1 MTVSLD
7 DGLVNEGRDVNINI
21 RVKKSQRDLIDRAA
35 EVQGKTRTDFILD
48 SAQKTA
54 QEVLLDRR
62 FFGLDD
68 DQFDR
73 FVAMLD
79 EPPIYYEEMHELLT
93 KKAPWE

>member
-1 MTVSLD
+1 MAVLLD

-48 SAQKTA
+48 SVQKTA

-68 DQFDR
+68 DKFDR
-73 FVAMLD
+73 FVAILD
-79 EPPIYYEEMHELLT
+79 EPPVGYAEMHELLT
-93 KKAPWE
+93 QKAPWE